1 MDVQAILRARQDA
14 FVEKRTRIESEVN
27 KFLESVNQISDERVT
42 SIPGRPTGNTCREV
56 LPELWNEPF
65 NQEVYD
71 AELAVLNDYVAKV
84 QAVCDSINEE
94 ALRCLQ
100 SE

>member
-27 KFLESVNQISDERVT
+27 KFLESVDQISDERVT
-42 SIPGRPTGNTCREV
+42 SIPGRPSGKTCREV
-56 LPELWNEPF
+56 LPELWHEPF
-65 NQEVYD
+65 SQEKYD
-71 AELAVLNDYVAKV
+71 AELAALNSYVVRV
-84 QAVCDSINEE
+84 QAACDAINKE
-94 ALRCLQ
+94 ALECLQ

>member
-14 FVEKRTRIESEVN
+14 FIEKRTRIETEVN
-27 KFLESVNQISDERVT
+27 KFLESVNQISDERMT
-42 SIPGRPTGNTCREV
+42 SIPGRPAGNTCREV

-65 NQEVYD
+65 NQSTYD
-71 AELAVLNDYVAKV
+71 AQLAVLNSYIASV
-84 QAVCDSINEE
+84 QRVCDCINEE
-94 ALRCLQ
+94 ALKCLQ

>member
-14 FVEKRTRIESEVN
+14 FIETRTRIESEVN
-27 KFLESVNQISDERVT
+27 KFLESVNQITDKRVT
-42 SIPGRPTGNTCREV
+42 SIPGRPIGNTCREV

-65 NQEVYD
+65 NQAAYD
-71 AELAVLNDYVAKV
+71 AQVAALKSYIDQV
-84 QAVCDSINEE
+84 TKVCDIINEE

>member
-14 FVEKRTRIESEVN
+14 FVETRTRIESEVN
-27 KFLESVNQISDERVT
+27 KFLESVNQITDKRVT
-42 SIPGRPTGNTCREV
+42 SIPGRPAGNTCREV

-65 NQEVYD
+65 NQTVYD
-71 AELAVLNDYVAKV
+71 AQVAALNSYIEQVTK
-84 QAVCDSINEE
+84 VCDIINEE